1 LAEGDRFWMVA
12 RLELRE
18 RLSQFFA
25 VCGSKHEMIWFL
37 SITSPMGDFVDE
49 QSLKYKY
56 SYVYIYTDI
65 LMGDFNG
72 I

>member
-1 LAEGDRFWMVA
+1 MVA

-25 VCGSKHEMIWFL
+25 VWGSKHEMIWFFC
-37 SITSPMGDFVDE
+37 ITSPMGDFVDE
-49 QSLKYKY
+49 QNLNYKY
-56 SYVYIYTDI
+56 SYVCMYIYNDI